1 LFDRAG
7 KPTTWVTLL
16 LLVALGAPA
25 RAEHA
30 SSRQSSEGG
39 RGATQYNRNET
50 VSKILN
56 NESIASLRQA
66 GSDAVKQLSESS
78 SKSLEMFRQIASQS
92 PDVGKQVV
100 EQLAQAIPDASTLTP
115 DPAAFDGL
123 AKDAQALQNL
133 SIQIL
138 QAQANAVPQDLPPP
152 VPADTRLRAT
162 TVAERI
168 GRQPRGRPPG
178 SNPSGNPNGWPGDFG
193 GAPTRWPAAY
203 NAPKGF

>member
-1 LFDRAG
+1 LFDGAG
-7 KPTTWVTLL
+7 KPSTWVTLL

-56 NESIASLRQA
+56 KESIESLSQA
-66 GSDAVKQLSESS
+66 GSNAVKQLSESS
-78 SKSLEMFRQIASQS
+78 AKNLQMFSQIASQS
-92 PDVGKQVV
+92 PDVGKQAV
-100 EQLAQAIPDASTLTP
+100 EQLAQAIPDASTLAP

-123 AKDAQALQNL
+123 ARDQQALQNL
-133 SIQIL
+133 SIQML

-152 VPADTRLRAT
+152 APADTRPRV
-162 TVAERI
+162 TVAEQI
-168 GRQPRGRPPG
+168 GRQPRGPFAG
-178 SNPSGNPNGWPGDFG
+178 SNPVVNSNSSLGNPGKSL
-193 GAPTRWPAAY
+193 TRLPAAY
-203 NAPKGF
+203 NAPRGF